1 MNQLRKASFRN
12 RQFRFESAGRNGHQ
26 RRALARRCPVGC
38 RSRITPRAE
47 LSELR
52 ELSHAQRRAAY
63 TSVEGAKE
71 RVLHTSERE
80 KDDARSD
87 FLAGQQPAWFVL
99 TVGRNCAWLSAVDA
113 GRSSDFWVYF
123 EIFSQQNQ
131 ETSKH
136 TSAHGFPACDSKQR
150 LMFRL
155 RTFSCPAPC
164 FLYILMVA

>member
-113 GRSSDFWVYF
+113 GRSSDFAC
-123 EIFSQQNQ
+123 
-131 ETSKH
+131 TSKF
-136 TSAHGFPACDSKQR
+136 SPNKIKKPR
-150 LMFRL
+150 NILLLMDFRHAIL
-155 RTFSCPAPC
+155 NNGSCFA
-164 FLYILMVA
+164 